1 MPALAAFPF
10 LFGAAPAQAAAP
22 LLRPSAAARYLPP
35 RGFARGAIRE
45 AHRRRLAPIL
55 DSHGF
60 SPEFSQR
67 ILEAALER
75 APTAPFETALADG
88 LACVLRFEPMHPRP
102 QRPLILLRLAPTP
115 LAPLVGWMA
124 ERAARLGAPGCV
136 IAVGDAGEDQALAD
150 SAKKAGAFFMTARDL
165 AAAGEALGG
174 RSKGGCVWVAPPP
187 LGARPGAD
195 ADAIRKFAEARG
207 LEAVGVAGGEMGPGL
222 AGAPALARAGARRLI
237 VCVSEGDSL
246 GGPLSATAGGFALAG
261 FGDPASAE
269 SCENASAL
277 ALARRMLSGRV

>member
-10 LFGAAPAQAAAP
+10 SFGSGAAAPAPPPAP
-22 LLRPSAAARYLPP
+22 PRFLPP
-35 RGFARGAIRE
+35 RGFARGVVRE

-55 DSHGF
+55 ESHGF

-75 APTAPFETALADG
+75 APTTPFEMALADG
-88 LACVLRFEPMHPRP
+88 LACALRFEPMHPRP
-102 QRPLILLRLAPTP
+102 QRPLILPRLAQTP

-136 IAVGDAGEDQALAD
+136 ISVGDSPEEEKLAAA
-150 SAKKAGAFFMTARDL
+150 AKASGAFFTTARDL

-174 RSKGGCVWVAPPP
+174 RAKGGCAWILPPP

-207 LEAVGVAGGEMGPGL
+207 VEAVGVADGETGPGL
-222 AGAPALARAGARRLI
+222 SGAPAFARTGARRLI
-237 VCVSEGDSL
+237 VCVPEGASL
-246 GGPLSATAGGFALAG
+246 GGPVSATAGGFALAG
-261 FGDPASAE
+261 FADPESAE

-277 ALARRMLSGRV
+277 ALARRMLAGRL